1 MDLPGLELLGPLP
14 PAVQI
19 VTTFSAARTAGCEHP
34 EAAQALLG
42 FLAAPERAASKRRHG
57 MSPP

>member
-1 MDLPGLELLGPLP
+1 
-14 PAVQI
+14 VQI